1 MQTLVFVFNYSS
13 TTTFVFGIKC
23 TIQETTVGVENYN
36 VKQSQLN
43 FFQTKTFTLTE
54 FCFEVCIIFAH
65 NFVKR
70 RVRLVAEVSQMQ

>member
-1 MQTLVFVFNYSS
+1 MQTLVFVFNYSN
-13 TTTFVFGIKC
+13 TTFVFGIKC